1 MKYHP
6 RYIIFAAIKKY
17 MTDEE
22 VEKLKDEIGNSNLK
36 QDRKFLSII
45 KKHFDLEIL
54 RSKPMIPAGA
64 RYCLKKQIKPHLF
77 FSYICINRKKAY
89 SDISMD
95 VYLV

>member
-1 MKYHP
+1 MKPYDNLDSVYTLLLFP
-6 RYIIFAAIKKY
+6 AVSTTLYNFLNPESPFGAKVYSSGLINI
-17 MTDEE
+17 DE
-22 VEKLKDEIGNSNLK
+22 LTALND
-36 QDRKFLSII
+36 
-45 KKHFDLEIL
+45 
-54 RSKPMIPAGA
+54 PAGA